1 MKRTC
6 IVAAAL
12 IALTS
17 LYFGVPFRTEA
28 SGTGKELD
36 EIVFYMERGA
46 SVRMAE
52 GTKRTA
58 VFGLYEQKRLRS
70 AGKRSV
76 F

>member
-28 SGTGKELD
+28 AGTGKELD
-36 EIVFYMERGA
+36 EIVFIWSGA
-46 SVRMAE
+46 PR
-52 GTKRTA
+52 
-58 VFGLYEQKRLRS
+58 
-70 AGKRSV
+70 
-76 F
+76 